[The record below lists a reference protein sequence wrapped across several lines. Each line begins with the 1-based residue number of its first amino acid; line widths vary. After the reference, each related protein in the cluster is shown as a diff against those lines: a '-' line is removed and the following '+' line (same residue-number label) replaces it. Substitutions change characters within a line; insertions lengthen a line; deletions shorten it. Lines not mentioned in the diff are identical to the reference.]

1 MIGSCPFVLNAHACG
16 TLNKPAQSH
25 HNATVGRRAQM
36 TFFSAAIT
44 LLLIMDPF
52 GNTLAFLALLKDFS
66 RRRRRIIIFREM
78 VIALAILV
86 IFLFFGKYILAGMNI
101 SEPALEI
108 AGGVILFIIA
118 IRMIFP
124 VSTNQGDS
132 PPEEPIIVP
141 LAVPLIAGP
150 SSMAMIILFST
161 ANPEKLGILLLALL
175 ASWALSLVVLQ
186 FADLFNRLIGSRG
199 LNALA
204 RLMGMILTTMAVQ
217 MFLDGIAK
225 YSQHL

>member
-1 MIGSCPFVLNAHACG
+1 
-16 TLNKPAQSH
+16 
-25 HNATVGRRAQM
+25 M

-52 GNTLAFLALLKDFS
+52 GNSLAFLSLLKDFS
-66 RRRRRIIIFREM
+66 NRRRRIIILREM
-78 VIALAILV
+78 VIALVILV
-86 IFLFFGKYILAGMNI
+86 LFLFFGKYILAGMNI

-124 VSTNQGDS
+124 AATDPTDS
-132 PPEEPIIVP
+132 PSEEPIVVP

-150 SSMAMIILFST
+150 SSMAMLILFST
-161 ANPEKLGILLLALL
+161 ANPGKIGLLLFALL
-175 ASWALSLVVLQ
+175 ASWAVSLVVLQ
-186 FADLFNRLIGSRG
+186 FANALNRLIGRRG
-199 LNALA
+199 MNALA

-217 MFLDGIAK
+217 MFLNGITV
-225 YSQHL
+225 YTNHL